1 MAQARGASSWWRLPM
16 ARRRAL
22 TTRGRARTPRW
33 RRACIARWCTS
44 HWPVNARSEYKRV
57 LEYASR
63 YGMRECS
70 ARRVWVPAR
79 TLANPIAR
87 SVLEYP
93 FVLPAG
99 HLTVSGYTHM
109 QYRNLFIPNDVGLQ
123 RCLSIAWIT
132 VQKQASASLPA
143 AWLPPAQNAWWQK
156 ELPQKSAVGLLV
168 LN

>member
-1 MAQARGASSWWRLPM
+1 MRPSALADLAIAVIVEVTDGPSGPNTKGYSSTDLAM
-16 ARRRAL
+16 GFANVRAG
-22 TTRGRARTPRW
+22 TQTRSTRVPF
-33 RRACIARWCTS
+33 CIA
-44 HWPVNARSEYKRV
+44 
-57 LEYASR
+57 
-63 YGMRECS
+63 
-70 ARRVWVPAR
+70 
-79 TLANPIAR
+79 
-87 SVLEYP
+87 
-93 FVLPAG
+93 AG